1 MGRQAMTTNTVFAP
15 PSVKKDHRPAPSVT
29 VTSCQPTYPAL
40 VIVCTLPCGVRIRKS
55 RRVDWSSTETV

>member
-1 MGRQAMTTNTVFAP
+1 MGRQATTTNMVFVP
-15 PSVKKDHRPAPSVT
+15 PSVKKDHRPASNVT

-55 RRVDWSSTETV
+55 RRVDWPSTETV

>member
-1 MGRQAMTTNTVFAP
+1 MGRQATTTNTFFVP

-40 VIVCTLPCGVRIRKS
+40 VIVCTLPCGVRIRKP
-55 RRVDWSSTETV
+55 RRVDWSSTATL